1 MATAKLLLNG
11 GLINEGMMKKPIAS
25 SLILI
30 AGFLGSMQ
38 TPSVAGDC
46 YFNSTTYEPP
56 DFARCYSQQSVSPTR
71 TDSIGYRGR
80 RGRLNR

>member
-1 MATAKLLLNG
+1 MR
-11 GLINEGMMKKPIAS
+11 KPIAS

-30 AGFLGSMQ
+30 AALLGSMQ

-56 DFARCYSQQSVSPTR
+56 DFARCYSQQSVS
-71 TDSIGYRGR
+71 R
-80 RGRLNR
+80 RGQPRLDTAGVEDGLIVKFALRHERQASA